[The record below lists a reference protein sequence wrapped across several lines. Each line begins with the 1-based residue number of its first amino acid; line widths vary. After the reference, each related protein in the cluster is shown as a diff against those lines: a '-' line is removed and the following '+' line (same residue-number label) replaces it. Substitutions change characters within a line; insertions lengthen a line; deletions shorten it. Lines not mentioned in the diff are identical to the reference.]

1 MCGRHRWV
9 IQRTFALSISVVPS
23 WAEARQRL
31 EDFDEGG
38 EAGLLK
44 SIGVLDPVLD
54 RIEDALRANDLWD
67 TRRV

>member
-1 MCGRHRWV
+1 M

-23 WAEARQRL
+23 WTEARQRL

>member
-1 MCGRHRWV
+1 MWRAAQRQGWPPGELGGTVGVTTHGGR
-9 IQRTFALSISVVPS
+9 FNEL
-23 WAEARQRL
+23 
-31 EDFDEGG
+31 FDEGG